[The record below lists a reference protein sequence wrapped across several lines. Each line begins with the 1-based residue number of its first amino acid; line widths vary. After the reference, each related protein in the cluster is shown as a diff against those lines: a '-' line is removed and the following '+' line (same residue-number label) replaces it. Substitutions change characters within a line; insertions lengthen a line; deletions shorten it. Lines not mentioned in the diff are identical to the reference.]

1 MYDLQF
7 NGGRLKQL
15 QEEMITVYSNLVNAL
30 KEAESE
36 QEYLSG
42 IWKGDAAEGFMKS
55 QNIFFQRLGECAQ
68 QTEELLLSLEHAEES
83 FLVIRT
89 ARSSRQDVIERITS
103 VINLGGIA
111 EVCLSSH
118 VRDERHFVFSKQE

>member
-1 MYDLQF
+1 MFDLQF
-7 NGGRLKQL
+7 DGGRLKQL
-15 QEEMITVYSNLVNAL
+15 QEEMITVYSNLANAL

-55 QNIFFQRLGECAQ
+55 QNIFFQRMGECAQ

-83 FLVIRT
+83 FRACEKKVSKI
-89 ARSSRQDVIERITS
+89 VGEK
-103 VINLGGIA
+103 
-111 EVCLSSH
+111 CLW
-118 VRDERHFVFSKQE
+118 EW

>member
-55 QNIFFQRLGECAQ
+55 QNIPLPKIDISM
-68 QTEELLLSLEHAEES
+68 SLMD
-83 FLVIRT
+83 FVQCI
-89 ARSSRQDVIERITS
+89 S
-103 VINLGGIA
+103 VTGNF
-111 EVCLSSH
+111 C
-118 VRDERHFVFSKQE
+118 FVVV